1 MSEFIKVGIDFSKCA
16 GISKCGGCVKVCPV
30 NIFGKKGDNPS
41 VNEDNEDECTLCDLC
56 IQACTPE
63 AITIT
68 RLYETKD

>member
-30 NIFGKKGDNPS
+30 NIFGKEGDNPS

-68 RLYETKD
+68 KLYETKD